1 MEQLQTIHN
10 SFFHLQIVAECNE
23 GARRMERMEEMLI
36 LSRQLDFREVK
47 AIPLISASR
56 WLVKKGD
63 LTRLTWREND
73 GKLTFGK
80 RISKCTLHF
89 FLFTD
94 LLVVTKKKR

>member
-1 MEQLQTIHN
+1 MPLHP
-10 SFFHLQIVAECNE
+10 QIVAECNE

-47 AIPLISASR
+47 VIPLLSASR
-56 WLVKKGD
+56 WLVKKGE

-73 GKLTFGK
+73 VKLTFGK
-80 RISKCTLHF
+80 RISKCTLYF